1 MNKASN
7 KQNEQKYKETLLLN
21 STCGKATKI
30 LTDIPR
36 NPYIWKLQCFKCSCI
51 GPSSFFSLLKKKSF
65 FPHLLLLLKTLSSLS
80 QNSCMC
86 TWHEYRH
93 SRKADFLKIIHLSFT
108 FYIVNSEA
116 AQNVQWYPEVNSFS
130 STHSSCVRTACHAA
144 VKAETVDKYRRY
156 THTTMYVLGYVLFHV
171 NI

>member
-1 MNKASN
+1 MHLKTAVLQVFLYWAEFFLQFI
-7 KQNEQKYKETLLLN
+7 KKE
-21 STCGKATKI
+21 I
-30 LTDIPR
+30 L
-36 NPYIWKLQCFKCSCI
+36 
-51 GPSSFFSLLKKKSF
+51 FS
-65 FPHLLLLLKTLSSLS
+65 PHLLLLLKTLSSPS
-80 QNSCMC
+80 QNSCMR

-130 STHSSCVRTACHAA
+130 SMHSSCVRTACHAA

-156 THTTMYVLGYVLFHV
+156 TYNHV
-171 NI
+171 CAWICTFPCKHIKCTFLYIKYRKQE